1 MPEAARAPIIE
12 VEGLYQQF
20 GRRRVLDD
28 VNLTIDAGE
37 AVAIVGSSGGGKSTL
52 LRDLA
57 LIERPSGGEIRLFGE
72 PVSRLPDSGLMALR
86 RRLGVLFQDGALF
99 GDLTVLEN
107 VMVPLREHTRLP
119 LRLQRELAALKI
131 GLTGLDPDV
140 GSRYPDQLS
149 GGMRKRAALARAIA
163 LDPELLFLD
172 EPTSGLDPVSADAL
186 DRLLIELKT
195 ALGLTLVVI
204 THDFEALWELA
215 DRVIFISG
223 GGIRAQGPI
232 AELAGSEHPDV
243 AAFFLNA
250 ERQQPGRGEW
260 KHG

>member
-1 MPEAARAPIIE
+1 M
-12 VEGLYQQF
+12 EGLYQQF
-20 GRRRVLDD
+20 GRQRVLDD
-28 VNLTIDAGE
+28 VNLRIDRGE
-37 AVAIVGSSGGGKSTL
+37 AVAIVGSSGSGKSTL

-57 LIERPSGGEIRLFGE
+57 LIERPSGGEIRLFGQ
-72 PVSRLPDSGLMALR
+72 PVARAGESALTPLR
-86 RRLGVLFQDGALF
+86 QRLGVLFQDGALF

-119 LRLQRELAALKI
+119 RGLQRELAALKI
-131 GLTGLDPDV
+131 GLTGLDADV

-186 DRLLIELKT
+186 DRLLVELKT

-204 THDFEALWELA
+204 THDFEALWGLA
-215 DRVIFISG
+215 DRVVFISG
-223 GGIRAQGPI
+223 GGIRAQGPV
-232 AELAGSEHPDV
+232 AALAASEHPDV
-243 AAFFLNA
+243 AGFFSHA
-250 ERQQPGRGEW
+250 VRQQQGA
-260 KHG
+260 